1 VQRSGESGRATI
13 DEAIAALALT
23 AAQLT
28 KIAAARSAA
37 GATEESE
44 IFSMQAVM
52 ASDPAFVA
60 AIRDAALRDAAN
72 GGVGGVGGVVG
83 AIDGVAALLAAGE
96 AQAALLASLPDEYL
110 AARAADVR
118 DVASRAAR
126 ILAGTT
132 VPRPGRPVILVAED
146 LPPSISAEIPREHL
160 LGIALRAGSRT
171 AHAVILARSAGI
183 PCIVAAA
190 GLEVDG
196 SLDGAAALLDGDA
209 GRLEI
214 APSPERLLAA
224 VKGGRE
230 RAARAAEWAL
240 LRGRRPQLAG
250 GTPIHLLANIG
261 DLDDARRAVEVGA
274 DGVGLLRTELLLLH
288 RDLPPTE
295 EEQVRAFSAIFS
307 TFSAGTPITLRLAD
321 IGGDK
326 PIPYLKIPH
335 EENPFLGVRGY
346 RLAMIASR
354 PDLRALFAS
363 QVAAALRAA
372 AGSTIRLRLMAPMV
386 TVRAEVDDLVELV
399 RSVRTNL
406 RERGE
411 AAAAEYPAEIGI
423 MVEVPAAALTV
434 ATLAEGLDFVS
445 IGTNDLTQY
454 AMAADRVNPA
464 LSHLQDAAEPGV
476 VALIQAIVTGA
487 RAAKLEVGVC
497 GELAGIVSGA
507 HLLTRLGI
515 AELSMNPASIDEVRA
530 ALLR

>member
-1 VQRSGESGRATI
+1 V
-13 DEAIAALALT
+13 
-23 AAQLT
+23 
-28 KIAAARSAA
+28 RSAA
-37 GATEESE
+37 GATEEGE
-44 IFSMQAVM
+44 VFSMQAAM

-60 AIRDAALRDAAN
+60 AIRDAAKRGAAQ
-72 GGVGGVGGVVG
+72 GE
-83 AIDGVAALLAAGE
+83 IDGVAALLAAGE

-110 AARAADVR
+110 AARAADVL

-132 VPRPGRPVILVAED
+132 IPLPGQPVILVAED

-190 GLEVDG
+190 ALEVDG
-196 SLDGAAALLDGDA
+196 SLDGATALLDGDA

-214 APSPERLLAA
+214 GPSAERLQSA
-224 VKGGRE
+224 VNGGKE
-230 RAARAAEWAL
+230 RAARGAAWAL
-240 LRGRRPQLAG
+240 LRGRRAHLADG
-250 GTPIHLLANIG
+250 SPIHLLANIG
-261 DLDDARRAVEVGA
+261 DLNDARRAVEVGA
-274 DGVGLLRTELLLLH
+274 DGVGLLRSEFLLLN

-295 EEQVRAFSAIFS
+295 AEQVQAFGAIFS
-307 TFSAGTPITLRLAD
+307 AFRAGTPITLRLAD

-346 RLAMIASR
+346 RLAMIARR

-363 QVAAALRAA
+363 QVAASLVAA
-372 AGSTIRLRLMAPMV
+372 ADTSIRLRLMAPMV

-399 RSVRTNL
+399 RSVRASL
-406 RERGE
+406 LERG
-411 AAAAEYPAEIGI
+411 AVAAAEYPAEIGI
-423 MVEVPAAALTV
+423 MIEVPAAALTV
-434 ATLAEGLDFVS
+434 ATLAKGLDFVS

-476 VALIQAIVTGA
+476 VALIQAVVAGA
-487 RAAKLEVGVC
+487 RAAQVEVGVC

-507 HLLTRLGI
+507 QLLTGLKI
-515 AELSMNPASIDEVRA
+515 AELSMNPTSIDEVRA
-530 ALLR
+530 ALMG